1 MEQEITGDCQEGEYG
16 PNNYHDVCKEHYRQ
30 IDEFKEEL
38 KRKACK
44 RIKAEQAQLTLF

>member
-1 MEQEITGDCQEGEYG
+1 M
-16 PNNYHDVCKEHYRQ
+16 EHYRQ

-38 KRKACK
+38 KRKRER